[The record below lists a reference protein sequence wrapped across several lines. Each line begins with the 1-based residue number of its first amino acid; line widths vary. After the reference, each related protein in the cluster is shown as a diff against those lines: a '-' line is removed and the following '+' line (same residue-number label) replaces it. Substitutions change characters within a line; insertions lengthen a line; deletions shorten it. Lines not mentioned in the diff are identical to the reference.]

1 MTFKRITSAVLV
13 LIMIFSTC
21 IVSITAEDTLPFTD
35 VKKNWS
41 YEPIKYVYET
51 GLMNGTGDGTKF
63 SPDMNLSRGMVV
75 TVLYRNDGSPQAAYK
90 DIFLDV
96 PDGKYY
102 SVAAVWA
109 YQNGIV
115 TGTGTDEWGEPYF
128 SPNNNITRQE
138 LATMFARYAAYKH
151 VDTKVKNADI
161 TSYPDSDKVAKWA
174 TDAVKWA
181 VGTGLITGKGSG
193 STATLSP
200 KDTASRAEF
209 ATIIYRFCTADFD
222 YEHFY
227 SSPKAI
233 STYTEPDY
241 PLVKDADIYV
251 AVDGNDNNDG
261 SFKKPL
267 ATLEA
272 AVKAVRKMDKTKSD
286 GITVAFMAGR
296 YKAPEN
302 LVLTAEDSGTADCP
316 ITYCAYGDGP
326 VEFNAGV
333 VLPLDQFEDISD
345 TEKEMFA
352 DDYEDGIKRI
362 DLTKFGVDA
371 NSLSNNNAVFAGDAR
386 IDIARWPNKRS
397 DGNDNFINRSY
408 TTRISGADGTISFM
422 SNVKNRLDS
431 YSNIENMYMYG
442 YYRYDWS
449 ASDGKIKWYDS
460 ETGTVAP
467 EINGYGL
474 YDNHD
479 EYAGHPNP
487 YFYFYNIPEELDRT
501 DEYYIDNTTG
511 TLYVYK
517 PTTSYAISLTGLM
530 MNLSGVEHVTF
541 KKLEFSYGTNRVAS
555 IQGNYI
561 EFNMCK
567 FSHMQEYG
575 MSLYGDNN
583 KVYGCEFI
591 DIGSRVIEIGS
602 GDRETLTKGNSVIE
616 NCLFDGFGAVVKTGS
631 SAVNA
636 RGCGITISHNEMCN
650 GPHSAIFYSEYIWA
664 SNYITIEYNYIHDV
678 GIQTSDAG
686 AIYGGR
692 NPAGH
697 GTVIRYNIVADV
709 GRRNNNHNSLG
720 IYLDDGMAG
729 QEIYGNIFYNT
740 ANHSVFVNSGREN
753 SIHDNIMISTFDEEI
768 TQVNI
773 GDWNIDP
780 EDKHLPIDTEWVM
793 ILELVPFRNE
803 LWSEKFP
810 TLAKVLYDA
819 TNPDPSPYVDNPD
832 YLRYPA
838 YNSVYDNTVITTQKR
853 IDNKDGLSIY
863 TDSAVKFATVIEDFT
878 TYNLETN
885 PGFAEPATGNYTI
898 TEGSSL
904 CKIPF
909 DKIGRY

>member
-1 MTFKRITSAVLV
+1 MNVKKILSFVLAVLM
-13 LIMIFSTC
+13 L
-21 IVSITAEDTLPFTD
+21 VSMCTIGINADDALPFSD
-35 VKKNWS
+35 VKEGEW
-41 YEPIKYVYET
+41 YYDAVKYVYAN

-63 SPDMNLSRGMVV
+63 SPTMNLTRGMVV
-75 TVLYRNDGSPQAAYK
+75 TVLYRNDGSPVGSFRNVFVDIAGDEYYATAA
-90 DIFLDV
+90 
-96 PDGKYY
+96 
-102 SVAAVWA
+102 AWA
-109 YQNGIV
+109 YAENIV
-115 TGTGTDEWGEPYF
+115 TGTGTDEWGDPIF
-128 SPNNNITRQE
+128 SPDRNITRQE
-138 LATMFARYAAYKH
+138 LATMFARYATYKH
-151 VDTKVKNADI
+151 VDLTNNETLASFTDKDSVASWAAD
-161 TSYPDSDKVAKWA
+161 SF
-174 TDAVKWA
+174 KWA
-181 VGTGLITGKGSG
+181 VSVSLIKGTGSG
-193 STATLSP
+193 STLSP
-200 KDTASRAEF
+200 AGYATRDQF
-209 ATIIYRFCTADFD
+209 ATIIYRFCTADFN
-222 YEHFY
+222 YELYY

-233 STYTEPDY
+233 SKYTEPEY

-251 AVDGNDNNDG
+251 ATGGLDTNPGT
-261 SFKKPL
+261 FEKPL
-267 ATLEA
+267 ATLEG
-272 AVKAVRKMDKTKSD
+272 AVKAVRKLEKTKG

-296 YKAPEN
+296 YAAPVD
-302 LVLTAEDSGTADCP
+302 LQFTAEDSGTADCP

-326 VEFNAGV
+326 VEFNAGTV
-333 VLPLDQFEDISD
+333 IPLSAFEPISED
-345 TEKEMFA
+345 EKSMFM
-352 DDYEDGIKRI
+352 DEVESSIKKV
-362 DLTKFGVDA
+362 DLTAFGMTA
-371 NSLSNNNAVFAGDAR
+371 HKITHENAVFAGETR
-386 IDIARWPNKRS
+386 IDIARWPNKRA
-397 DGNDNFINRSY
+397 DGNDAFIDRAY
-408 TTRISGADGTISFM
+408 TTRLSDAEDTITFKESI
-422 SNVKNRLDS
+422 KNKLNS
-431 YSNIENMYMYG
+431 YYRVDNMYMYG

-449 ASDGKIKWYDS
+449 ASDGKIISYDS

-467 EINGYGL
+467 FINGYGL

-487 YFYFYNIPEELDRT
+487 YFYFYNIPNELDRT
-501 DEYYIDNTTG
+501 DEYYIDNSTG
-511 TLYVYK
+511 YLYVMK
-517 PTTSYAISLTGLM
+517 PTENYTITLTGLM
-530 MNLSGVEHVTF
+530 MSMTDVEHVTF
-541 KKLEFSYGTNRVAS
+541 KKLEFSFGTNRVVSA
-555 IQGNYI
+555 QGNFI

-567 FSHMQEYG
+567 FSHMQEYA

-591 DIGSRVIEIGS
+591 DIGSRAIEISS

-616 NCLFDGFGAVVKTGS
+616 NCLFDGFGTIVKTGS

-709 GRRNNNHNSLG
+709 GRLENGHTCLG

-729 QEIYGNIFYNT
+729 QDIYGNIFYNT

-773 GDWNIDP
+773 GDWNIEAD
-780 EDKHLPIDTEWVM
+780 DTHLPIDTEWVM

-819 TNPDPSPYVDNPD
+819 TNPDPSPYVGNPD

-853 IDNKDGLSIY
+853 IDNSEGLYVY
-863 TDSAVKFATVIEDFT
+863 TESAVKFATVIEDFT
-878 TYNLETN
+878 TYNLDTN
-885 PGFAEPATGNYTI
+885 PGFEEPATGNYTI

-904 CKIPF
+904 VKIPY